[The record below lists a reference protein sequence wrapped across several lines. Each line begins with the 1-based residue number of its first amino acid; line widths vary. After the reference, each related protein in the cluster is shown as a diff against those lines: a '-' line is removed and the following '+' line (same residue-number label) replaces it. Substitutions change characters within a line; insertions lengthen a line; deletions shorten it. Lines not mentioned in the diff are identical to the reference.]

1 MKNKMSKII
10 IFLFIYFL
18 SLNSNASEQ
27 FNFDITEIEILENG
41 NKFLGNKRGK
51 ITTNNELVF
60 EADEFEFIKNL
71 NLFNAKGISL

>member
-51 ITTNNELVF
+51 ISASVC
-60 EADEFEFIKNL
+60 
-71 NLFNAKGISL
+71 GISRRNGDGKWPKR